1 MTHIHKYRLPIKYRH
16 PNGVRNLLL
25 IVGILLAIYG
35 LWWSVT
41 SARAGYQLYTHA
53 NERVM
58 TANMRADR
66 AMADVILAMRM
77 MEGKVPV
84 MTAGGLRVAKIE
96 WQDVKLV
103 RGLR

>member
-1 MTHIHKYRLPIKYRH
+1 MNKYRLPFHLRY
-16 PNGVRNLLL
+16 PNAIRNLAW
-25 IVGILLAIYG
+25 GICIALAIYG

-41 SARAGYQLYTHA
+41 SARQGYQLYTHA

-84 MTAGGLRVAKIE
+84 MTADGLRVAKIE